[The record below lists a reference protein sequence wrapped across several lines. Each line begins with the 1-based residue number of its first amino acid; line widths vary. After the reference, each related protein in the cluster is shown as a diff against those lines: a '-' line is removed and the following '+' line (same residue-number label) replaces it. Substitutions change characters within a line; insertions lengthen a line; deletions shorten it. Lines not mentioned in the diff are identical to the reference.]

1 MIWWYQVI
9 FRETRMACD
18 PKLINRLKRAE
29 GQLRGIQA
37 MMTEGRDDCAEV
49 VTQLSAVE
57 ASVKRV
63 MGMIITEN
71 ISQKMTETPDE
82 ALRSSLKLIQKL

>member
-1 MIWWYQVI
+1 
-9 FRETRMACD
+9 MACD

-37 MMTEGRDDCAEV
+37 MMAEGRDCADV

-63 MGMIITEN
+63 MGMIIAEN
-71 ISQKMTETPDE
+71 ITQKLAEQPDDE
-82 ALRSSLKLIQKL
+82 LKSSLALITKL

>member
-1 MIWWYQVI
+1 
-9 FRETRMACD
+9 
-18 PKLINRLKRAE
+18 
-29 GQLRGIQA
+29 LRGIQA
-37 MMTEGRDDCAEV
+37 MMTEGRDCAEV

-71 ISQKMTETPDE
+71 ISQKMAEDPDE
-82 ALRSSLKLIQKL
+82 ELKSSLELIKKL

>member
-1 MIWWYQVI
+1 
-9 FRETRMACD
+9 MACD

-29 GQLRGIQA
+29 GQLRGIQT
-37 MMTEGRDDCAEV
+37 MMAEGRDCADV

-63 MGMIITEN
+63 MGMIIAEN
-71 ISQKMTETPDE
+71 ITQKLAGQPDDE
-82 ALRSSLKLIQKL
+82 LKSSLALITKL

>member
-1 MIWWYQVI
+1 
-9 FRETRMACD
+9 MACD

-37 MMTEGRDDCAEV
+37 MMTEGRDCAEV

-71 ISQKMTETPDE
+71 IAQKLSKTPDE
-82 ALRSSLKLIQKL
+82 ELQTSLKLIQKL

>member
-1 MIWWYQVI
+1 
-9 FRETRMACD
+9 MACD

-37 MMTEGRDDCAEV
+37 MMTEGRDCAEV

-71 ISQKMTETPDE
+71 ISQKMADASDE
-82 ALRSSLKLIQKL
+82 ELQSSLKLISKL

>member
-1 MIWWYQVI
+1 
-9 FRETRMACD
+9 MACD

-37 MMTEGRDDCAEV
+37 MMNEGRDCAEV

-63 MGMIITEN
+63 MGMIIAEN
-71 ISQKMTETPDE
+71 ITQKLEKAPDGD
-82 ALRSSLKLIQKL
+82 LKSSLELIQKL

>member
-1 MIWWYQVI
+1 M
-9 FRETRMACD
+9 MACD

-37 MMTEGRDDCAEV
+37 MMAEGRDCADV
-49 VTQLSAVE
+49 ITQLSAVE

-71 ISQKMTETPDE
+71 ISQKMAEASDE
-82 ALRSSLKLIQKL
+82 DVQDSLKLIAKL

>member
-1 MIWWYQVI
+1 MWS
-9 FRETRMACD
+9 
-18 PKLINRLKRAE
+18 KLINRLKRAE

-37 MMTEGRDDCAEV
+37 MMTEGRDCAEV

-71 ISQKMTETPDE
+71 ISQKMAEDPDE
-82 ALRSSLKLIQKL
+82 ELKSSLELIKKL

>member
-1 MIWWYQVI
+1 
-9 FRETRMACD
+9 MACD

-37 MMTEGRDDCAEV
+37 MMAEGRDCADV
-49 VTQLSAVE
+49 ITQLSAVE

-71 ISQKMTETPDE
+71 ISQKMAEASDE
-82 ALRSSLKLIQKL
+82 DVQDSLKLIAKL

>member
-1 MIWWYQVI
+1 
-9 FRETRMACD
+9 MACN
-18 PKLINRLKRAE
+18 PKLINELKRAE
-29 GQLRGIQA
+29 GQLRGVQA
-37 MMTEGRDDCAEV
+37 MMAEGRDCAEV

-71 ISQKMTETPDE
+71 ISQKMVEDPDDE
-82 ALRSSLKLIQKL
+82 LKSSLKLIQKL